1 MSLPHSALTRSNDS
15 ALMPRPQPKLPPPKP
30 HAQWEL
36 MRVISGHT
44 GWVRS
49 LSVDPGNRWFASGS
63 ADRTIK
69 LWDLASGELK
79 LTLTGHIGAVRALQV
94 SDRHPYLFSAGDDKQ
109 VKCWDL
115 ETNKVVRQYHGHL
128 SGVSALALHPT
139 LDVLVTG
146 GRDACP
152 RVWDMRTKQPL
163 FTLAGHRGAITSLLT
178 NDCDPQIISA
188 SHDSTIRLWDLAAGR
203 TITELTHHKKSVRA
217 LCQHPDE
224 FAMASASPDR
234 VKKWGLPP
242 GTFLHDFKAP
252 SSTDNI
258 LPAGMIINALAV
270 NADGVMFG
278 GADDGLMC
286 FWDWDSGHCFQSLRT
301 SPQPGSLEAES
312 GIHAAAFDR
321 SGLRLL
327 TGEVDKSIKVW
338 REVQIDEQ

>member
-1 MSLPHSALTRSNDS
+1 
-15 ALMPRPQPKLPPPKP
+15 MPRSKPKLAPAKYHPE
-30 HAQWEL
+30 WEL

-49 LSVDPGNRWFASGS
+49 LSVDPGNNWFASGS

-69 LWDLASGELK
+69 IWDLATGTLK
-79 LTLTGHIGAVRALQV
+79 ITLTGHISAVRALQV
-94 SDRHPYLFSAGDDKQ
+94 SDRHPYLFSAGEDKM

-115 ETNKVVRQYHGHL
+115 EQNKVVRQYHGHL
-128 SGVSALALHPT
+128 SGVQCLALHPT

-152 RVWDMRTKQPL
+152 RVWDIRTKQPIH
-163 FTLAGHRGAITSLLT
+163 TLTGHRGAITSLLT
-178 NDCDPQIISA
+178 NECDPQIISG

-224 FAMASASPDR
+224 FTMASASPDK

-242 GTFLHDFKAP
+242 GTFLHDFQSPLSHEEEELIGVGKRVAP
-252 SSTDNI
+252 RTDTG
-258 LPAGMIINALAV
+258 GMIINTLSV
-270 NADGVMFG
+270 NADGVMFA
-278 GADDGLMC
+278 GADDGRMR
-286 FWDWDSGHCFQSLRT
+286 FWDWDSATCFQET
-301 SPQPGSLEAES
+301 KTVPQPGSLESES
-312 GIHAAAFDR
+312 GVLASTFDR

-327 TGEVDKSIKVW
+327 TGEVDKTIKIW
-338 REVQIDEQ
+338 REAVPDEDDA